1 MRRSPPPRRGTL
13 ASGFLALCATAVA
26 CSACADRA
34 DAPGPSD
41 RRQLHPILA
50 GTAFA
55 RDTTLPNLIAIQRT
69 LFDAMTRRDTGAMG
83 RYLDE
88 HFVWEHQTRIAATAS
103 SGSRIRVD
111 GRHHIR
117 TDFMGGYVPGELP
130 TLPNHY
136 EVTRASRMAAV
147 LVATWLDR
155 PDRITTTWLNLEG
168 TWKARRTEAL
178 TAPRDR

>member
-1 MRRSPPPRRGTL
+1 MRGPPAPRRVKRASSIIAACAAL
-13 ASGFLALCATAVA
+13 ASA
-26 CSACADRA
+26 SACAERKAQPDSEHPRE
-34 DAPGPSD
+34 
-41 RRQLHPILA
+41 LHPVLA

-55 RDTTLPNLIAIQRT
+55 RDTMLPNLISIQRT
-69 LFDAMTRRDTGAMG
+69 LLDAMTRGDTAALS
-83 RYLDE
+83 RWLDE
-88 HFVWEHQTRIAATAS
+88 HFVWEHQTRIDATAS
-103 SGSRIRVD
+103 SGPRIRVD

-155 PDRITTTWLNLEG
+155 ADRITTTWLNLDG

-178 TAPRDR
+178 TASRDR